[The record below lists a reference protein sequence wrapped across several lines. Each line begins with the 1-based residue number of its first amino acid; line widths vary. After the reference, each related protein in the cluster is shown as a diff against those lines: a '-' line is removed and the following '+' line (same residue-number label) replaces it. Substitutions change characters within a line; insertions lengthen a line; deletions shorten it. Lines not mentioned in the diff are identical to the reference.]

1 MSEIDLDSH
10 IVSATKALLARQHAD
25 GHFLFELEADATVP
39 AEYVLL
45 RHYLGEP
52 VDAALEAGIAAYL
65 RRIQGAHGGWPL
77 LADGAFNMSATVKAY
92 FALKMIGDS
101 PQAEHMRRAREA
113 VRLRGG
119 AERSNVFTRCLL
131 ALYGIIPWRAVPVMP
146 VEIMLLPKWFP
157 FHLDKI
163 SYWSRTVIVPLLV
176 LMARKPRARNP
187 KEVSVAELFL
197 EPHRQLGPTPKA
209 PQQKASWFW
218 FFRVVDD
225 VLRAAE
231 PWFPQA
237 MRQRAI
243 DRAVAWVEERL
254 NGEDGLGA
262 IFPGIANSVMMY
274 EALGVPAEDPR
285 RAIARQSIDKLLA
298 VHNGETYCQ
307 PCVSPIWDTGLACH
321 ALLEVGDERAVAE
334 AKRALDW
341 LIPKQILD
349 VRGDWI
355 AQRPNV
361 RPGGWAFQYAN
372 AHYPDVDDTAVV
384 AMALDRVRELGVQSP
399 ARPRESGYPA
409 DSPERGSVILDSRL
423 RGNEQN
429 TTPAQADY
437 STAIDRAQEWI
448 VGMQSV
454 NGGWGAFDCDNEY
467 YYLNNIPFADHG
479 ALLDPPT
486 EDVSARC
493 LSMLAQLKKDD
504 LAGAAG
510 TDQAAERALAYLRRT
525 QRHDGSW
532 YGRWGMNY
540 VYGTWSVL
548 CALNAAGVRPEAPE
562 IRKAV
567 EWLAAIQNA
576 DGGWGEDGSSYKLDY
591 HGYEAAPSTA
601 SQTAWAVLG
610 LIAAGALVHPAV
622 ARGIKYLAETQEP
635 DGLWNERRYTATGF
649 PRVFYLRYHGYAKY
663 FPLWALARYRNL
675 TRGNAQRVAWGM

>member
-1 MSEIDLDSH
+1 MSELDSH
-10 IVSATKALLARQHAD
+10 IDSATQALLAQQHAD
-25 GHFLFELEADATVP
+25 GHFLFELEADATIP

-52 VDAALEAGIAAYL
+52 IDAALESGIAAYL

-77 LADGAFNMSATVKAY
+77 FCDGAFDMSATVKTY

-101 PQAEHMRRAREA
+101 PQAEHMHRAREA

-176 LMARKPRARNP
+176 LMAKKPRPRNP
-187 KEVSVAELFL
+187 KGISITELFL
-197 EPHRQLGPTPKA
+197 EPPQQLGPAPKA

-231 PWFPQA
+231 PWFPQVV
-237 MRQRAI
+237 RQRAI

-262 IFPGIANSVMMY
+262 IFPAMANGVMMFDALGIA
-274 EALGVPAEDPR
+274 ADDPR
-285 RAIARQSIDKLLA
+285 RAIARKSVDKLLA
-298 VHNGETYCQ
+298 VHDDETYCQ

-321 ALLEVGDERAVAE
+321 ALIEAGDDRAVAE

-341 LIPKQILD
+341 LVPKQVLD
-349 VRGDWI
+349 LRGDWM

-372 AHYPDVDDTAVV
+372 SHYPDVDDTAVV
-384 AMALDRVRELGVQSP
+384 AMALDRMRGLMQNSSGTNQPQSP
-399 ARPRESGYPA
+399 ARPRESGDPA
-409 DSPERGSVILDSRL
+409 FFPQSQPATLDSRL
-423 RGNEQN
+423 RGNERG
-429 TTPAQADY
+429 TASAQSDHALGQGDY
-437 STAIDRAQEWI
+437 RAAIDRAREWI

-454 NGGWGAFDCDNEY
+454 NGGWGAFDADNEY

-486 EDVSARC
+486 EDVGARC
-493 LSMLAQLKKDD
+493 LSMLAQLRNNF
-504 LAGAAG
+504 LPRAAG
-510 TDQAAERALAYLRRT
+510 EDAAAERAVAYLRR
-525 QRHDGSW
+525 
-532 YGRWGMNY
+532 
-540 VYGTWSVL
+540 
-548 CALNAAGVRPEAPE
+548 
-562 IRKAV
+562 
-567 EWLAAIQNA
+567 
-576 DGGWGEDGSSYKLDY
+576 
-591 HGYEAAPSTA
+591 
-601 SQTAWAVLG
+601 
-610 LIAAGALVHPAV
+610 
-622 ARGIKYLAETQEP
+622 
-635 DGLWNERRYTATGF
+635 
-649 PRVFYLRYHGYAKY
+649 
-663 FPLWALARYRNL
+663 
-675 TRGNAQRVAWGM
+675 

>member
-1 MSEIDLDSH
+1 MSDIDLDLH
-10 IVSATKALLARQHAD
+10 IDSATKALLACQHAD

-65 RRIQGAHGGWPL
+65 RRIQEAHGGWPL
-77 LADGAFNMSATVKAY
+77 FADGAFDMSATVKAY

-131 ALYGIIPWRAVPVMP
+131 ALYGIVPWRAVPVMP

-176 LMARKPRARNP
+176 LMAKKPRARNP
-187 KEVSVAELFL
+187 KEIGVAELFL
-197 EPHRQLGPTPKA
+197 EPPRQLGPTLKA

-218 FFRVVDD
+218 FFGVVDN

-231 PWFPQA
+231 PWFPQRLR
-237 MRQRAI
+237 MRAI
-243 DRAVAWVEERL
+243 DRAVAWVDERL

-262 IFPGIANSVMMY
+262 ILPAMANSVMMY
-274 EALGVPAEDPR
+274 DTLGVPAEDPR

-298 VHNGETYCQ
+298 VHDEETYCQ
-307 PCVSPIWDTGLACH
+307 PCVSPVWDTGLACH
-321 ALLEVGDERAVAE
+321 ALLEVGGGRALAE
-334 AKRALDW
+334 AKRGLDW

-349 VRGDWI
+349 LRGDWV

-384 AMALDRVRELGVQSP
+384 AMAFDRMRETGQ
-399 ARPRESGYPA
+399 
-409 DSPERGSVILDSRL
+409 
-423 RGNEQN
+423 GNY
-429 TTPAQADY
+429 AG
-437 STAIDRAQEWI
+437 AIDRAREWI

-454 NGGWGAFDCDNEY
+454 NGGWGAFDADNEY

-493 LSMLAQLKKDD
+493 LSMLAQLGDTKS
-504 LAGAAG
+504 AS
-510 TDQAAERALAYLRRT
+510 AERALAYLRRN
-525 QRHDGSW
+525 QRPDGSW

-540 VYGTWSVL
+540 IYGTWSVL
-548 CALNAAGVRPEAPE
+548 CALNAAGVAPEAPE
-562 IRKAV
+562 MRRAV
-567 EWLAAIQNA
+567 EWLAAIQNT

-610 LIAAGALVHPAV
+610 LIAAGALDHPAV
-622 ARGIKYLAETQEP
+622 VRGVKYLAETQGAEGYWTEP
-635 DGLWNERRYTATGF
+635 RYTATGF

-675 TRGNAQRVAWGM
+675 RHGNARRVAWGM

>member
-1 MSEIDLDSH
+1 MSDIDLDSH
-10 IVSATKALLARQHAD
+10 IDSATKALLACQDAD
-25 GHFLFELEADATVP
+25 GHFLFELEADATIP

-77 LADGAFNMSATVKAY
+77 FADGAFDMSATVKAY

-101 PQAEHMRRAREA
+101 PQADHMRRARDA

-131 ALYGIIPWRAVPVMP
+131 ALYGIIPWRAVPMMP

-176 LMARKPRARNP
+176 LMAKKPCARNP
-187 KEVSVAELFL
+187 KQVNVAELFL
-197 EPHRQLGPTPKA
+197 EPPRQLGPTPKA

-218 FFRVVDD
+218 FFRIVDD
-225 VLRAAE
+225 VLRAAD
-231 PWFPQA
+231 PWFPQKVRA
-237 MRQRAI
+237 RAI
-243 DRAVAWVEERL
+243 DRAVAWVDERL

-262 IFPGIANSVMMY
+262 IFPAMANSVMMY
-274 EALGVPAEDPR
+274 DALGVPEEDTR
-285 RAIARQSIDKLLA
+285 RAIARTSIDKLLA
-298 VHNGETYCQ
+298 VHDDETYCQ

-321 ALLEVGDERAVAE
+321 ALLEVGGERAVAE
-334 AKRALDW
+334 AKRGLDW

-355 AQRPNV
+355 AQRPNL

-372 AHYPDVDDTAVV
+372 AHYPDVDDTAAV
-384 AMALDRVRELGVQSP
+384 AMAFDRMQETGL
-399 ARPRESGYPA
+399 
-409 DSPERGSVILDSRL
+409 
-423 RGNEQN
+423 
-429 TTPAQADY
+429 ADY
-437 STAIDRAQEWI
+437 AGAIDRASEWI

-454 NGGWGAFDCDNEY
+454 NGGWGAFDADNEY

-493 LSMLAQLKKDD
+493 LSMLAQLGDSKS
-504 LAGAAG
+504 A
-510 TDQAAERALAYLRRT
+510 AAERALAYLRRT
-525 QRHDGSW
+525 QRPDGSW

-540 VYGTWSVL
+540 IYGTWSVL
-548 CALNAAGVRPEAPE
+548 CALNAAGVAPEAPE
-562 IRKAV
+562 MRKAV
-567 EWLAAIQNA
+567 EWLAAIQNP

-610 LIAAGALVHPAV
+610 LIAAGALDHPAV
-622 ARGIKYLAETQEP
+622 ARGVKYLVETQSA
-635 DGLWNERRYTATGF
+635 DGFWNEPRYTATGF
-649 PRVFYLRYHGYAKY
+649 PRVFYLRYHGYSKY

-675 TRGNAQRVAWGM
+675 IRGNARRVEWGM